1 MGPRF
6 LCKKSDGLGR
16 GSFPAGLGAPRP
28 SQSEEGGAGRGPP
41 LPSHRRLPV
50 VRSLACLSRVPV
62 SRLPFGVLSALGTNA
77 GSYCRGSSVV
87 AGLKLASAPLT
98 LPRIVLGARGDQQR
112 LRTRAVC
119 LFRGSVRQRSVD

>member
-1 MGPRF
+1 MALSRLAWEPRVPPRAR
-6 LCKKSDGLGR
+6 R
-16 GSFPAGLGAPRP
+16 GERGGGRP
-28 SQSEEGGAGRGPP
+28 SLLTA
-41 LPSHRRLPV
+41 
-50 VRSLACLSRVPV
+50 ACLSSGLSRVPV